1 MSLIT
6 ETLTTK
12 EVFMK
17 SRGWLISYLVMGVFF
32 GQSLFQACYGQ
43 EEQKAVNPG
52 VIVAD
57 LRPAPYVPPPVNR
70 NYETKVIVNL
80 EAKEFRG
87 EIAKGSDYDYWGYN
101 GTVPGPFIRVRE
113 GDTIEFHFKNAVNSK
128 NTHTIDFHS
137 MTGPCGAACILMTE
151 PGKETVIQAKALN
164 PGVFVYHCAAPPIPV
179 HIANGLYG
187 LILVEPKNGLAKV
200 DREYYLMQSEFYTE
214 QPAGTKGLLQF
225 SSKNGM
231 DEHPTYVVF
240 NGKVGA
246 LLGDNKLQAKTNE
259 TVRLFV
265 GNIGPNLVSSFHLI
279 GEIFDTVYREGDLST
294 PAHNVQTTLIPSGGV
309 TVVDF
314 KIEMPGDFTLVDH
327 SIFRIN
333 KGAMGQI
340 HVEGPERPDILKKIS
355 GGEDENN

>member
-1 MSLIT
+1 M
-6 ETLTTK
+6 
-12 EVFMK
+12 V
-17 SRGWLISYLVMGVFF
+17 
-32 GQSLFQACYGQ
+32 
-43 EEQKAVNPG
+43 
-52 VIVAD
+52 
-57 LRPAPYVPPPVNR
+57 
-70 NYETKVIVNL
+70 
-80 EAKEFRG
+80 
-87 EIAKGSDYDYWGYN
+87 
-101 GTVPGPFIRVRE
+101 RVRE
-113 GDTIEFHFKNAVNSK
+113 GDTIEFHFKNAVDAK

-151 PGKETVIQAKALN
+151 PGKETVVRAKALN

-187 LILVEPKNGLAKV
+187 LILVEPKGGLPKV
-200 DREYYLMQSEFYTE
+200 DREYYMMQSEFYTE
-214 QPAGTKGLLQF
+214 QPAGTKGLLTF

-240 NGKVGA
+240 NGKVGS

-259 TVRLFV
+259 TVRLYV

-279 GEIFDTVYREGDLST
+279 GEIFDTVYREGDFSN
-294 PAHNVQTTLIPSGGV
+294 PGHNIQTTLIPSGGA

-340 HVEGPERPDILKKIS
+340 HVEGPENPEILKKIQ
-355 GGEDENN
+355 